1 MMRNNLYQNLSV
13 SANINIVLGMLGICS
28 LGIFLAWFVTAMQLL
43 PLPRDPIWSALA
55 GASWQFFTTVVVL
68 YWWAKKRLRLP
79 FDQLGIT
86 TKNLLQTTI
95 LGCLLYS
102 LALIAFI
109 SCSNDPFIAQHGLR
123 QASTEDAMTLL
134 LSMSMIAAGTD
145 LTTRGFILL
154 GLARY
159 SPLIFAII
167 VQNALWYLGHITEI
181 TQLTGCLTLWGAIGL
196 TLTLGILGDI
206 VALKTRNILGLAI
219 AHILL
224 NISMMVFIRNL

>member
-1 MMRNNLYQNLSV
+1 MRNNLHQNLSV
-13 SANINIVLGMLGICS
+13 SANLNLVLGMLGITS

-43 PLPRDPIWSALA
+43 PMPSDPVWSSLA
-55 GASWQFFTTVVVL
+55 GASWQFFTTVIVL
-68 YWWAKKRLRLP
+68 YWWANKRLCLP
-79 FDQLGIT
+79 LSELGIT

-109 SCSNDPFIAQHGLR
+109 SCSNDPFIANHVLR
-123 QASTEDAMTLL
+123 HASTKEAMLTL
-134 LSMSMIAAGTD
+134 LSMSIVASGTD

-167 VQNALWYLGHITEI
+167 VQNALWYLGHVSEI
-181 TQLTGCLTLWGAIGL
+181 AQLSGCLTLWGAIGL
-196 TLTLGILGDI
+196 TLTLGILGDM
-206 VALKTRNILGLAI
+206 VALKTRNIMGLAI

-224 NISMMVFIRNL
+224 NISMMIFIRNL

>member
-1 MMRNNLYQNLSV
+1 MKNDLYQNLPF
-13 SANINIVLGMLGICS
+13 SANINMALGILGVCG

-43 PLPRDPIWSALA
+43 PLPRDPIWSSVV

-79 FDQLGIT
+79 LSELGIT
-86 TKNLLQTTI
+86 TRNLLKSTV

-102 LALIAFI
+102 LALLAFV
-109 SCSNDPFIAQHGLR
+109 SCSNDPMIAQHGLR
-123 QASTEDAMTLL
+123 NANTEDAMLLL
-134 LSMSMIAAGTD
+134 LSMSIIASGTD

-159 SPLIFAII
+159 TPLIFAII
-167 VQNALWYLGHITEI
+167 AQNAVWYLGHLSEI
-181 TQLTGCLTLWGAIGL
+181 DQLSGCLTLGGAIGL
-196 TLTLGILGDI
+196 TLMLGVLGDI
-206 VALKTRNILGLAI
+206 IALKTRNIVGLAI

-224 NISMMVFIRNL
+224 NVTMMMFIRSL

>member
-1 MMRNNLYQNLSV
+1 MKNTLYQNLPV
-13 SANINIVLGMLGICS
+13 SANINMALGILGICS

-43 PLPRDPIWSALA
+43 PLPSDPVWSSLV

-68 YWWAKKRLRLP
+68 YWWANKRLRLP
-79 FDQLGIT
+79 LSELGIT
-86 TKNLLQTTI
+86 RKNLLRTTL

-102 LALIAFI
+102 LALMVFV
-109 SCSNDPFIAQHGLR
+109 SCSDDPLIAQHGLR
-123 QASTEDAMTLL
+123 SANTEDAMVLL
-134 LSMSMIAAGTD
+134 IGMSMIAAGTD

-159 SPLIFAII
+159 SPLIFAVI
-167 VQNALWYLGHITEI
+167 VQNGLWYLGHISEI
-181 TQLTGCLTLWGAIGL
+181 NQLSGCLTFWGAIGL

-206 VALKTRNILGLAI
+206 VAIKTRNVLGLAI

-224 NISMMVFIRNL
+224 NITMMIFIRNL

>member
-1 MMRNNLYQNLSV
+1 
-13 SANINIVLGMLGICS
+13 
-28 LGIFLAWFVTAMQLL
+28 
-43 PLPRDPIWSALA
+43 
-55 GASWQFFTTVVVL
+55 
-68 YWWAKKRLRLP
+68 
-79 FDQLGIT
+79 
-86 TKNLLQTTI
+86 
-95 LGCLLYS
+95 
-102 LALIAFI
+102 
-109 SCSNDPFIAQHGLR
+109 
-123 QASTEDAMTLL
+123 MTLL

>member
-1 MMRNNLYQNLSV
+1 MMRNNLYQNLPV
-13 SANINIVLGMLGICS
+13 RANINLVLGMLGICC

-43 PLPRDPIWSALA
+43 PLPKDPIWSSLV
-55 GASWQFFTTVVVL
+55 GASWQFFTTVIIL
-68 YWWAKKRLRLP
+68 FWWAKKRLRLSLSE
-79 FDQLGIT
+79 LGIT
-86 TKNLLQTTI
+86 TKNLLWTTI

-102 LALIAFI
+102 VALIIFI

-123 QASTEDAMTLL
+123 HASSEDAMLL
-134 LSMSMIAAGTD
+134 LFSMSMIAAGTD

-167 VQNALWYLGHITEI
+167 VQNALWYLGHLSEI
-181 TQLTGCLTLWGAIGL
+181 AQLSGCLTLWGAIGL

-206 VALKTRNILGLAI
+206 VALKTRNIVGLAI
-219 AHILL
+219 AHVLL
-224 NISMMVFIRNL
+224 NITMMIFIRNL

>member
-1 MMRNNLYQNLSV
+1 MRNNLYQNLPI
-13 SANINIVLGMLGICS
+13 SANINLVLGMLGICS

-43 PLPRDPIWSALA
+43 PMPRDPIWSSLA
-55 GASWQFFTTVVVL
+55 GASWQFFTTVIVL
-68 YWWAKKRLRLP
+68 YWWANKRLRLP
-79 FDQLGIT
+79 LSELGIT

-123 QASTEDAMTLL
+123 QASTKDAMILL

-159 SPLIFAII
+159 SSLIFAII
-167 VQNALWYLGHITEI
+167 VQNALWYLGHLSEI
-181 TQLTGCLTLWGAIGL
+181 AQLSGCLTLWGAIGL
-196 TLTLGILGDI
+196 TLTLGILGDM
-206 VALKTRNILGLAI
+206 VALKTRNIMGLAV

-224 NISMMVFIRNL
+224 NISMMIFIRNL